1 MKTGLHPR
9 RKRQDRLLKQT
20 HNMPRSTR
28 PAGEIVDYL
37 HMQLCWRKMNE
48 EHLAGDGMW
57 ERDVTGPC
65 YTNTWVCWGIRGGC
79 CFRRGR
85 RESRNCFHPPYRF
98 QLSVQNVPRCHQ
110 ARPEASV
117 VHQQLSAPA
126 DWASLSIC
134 RVIAS
139 NQGPQQTNSDRYSH
153 LGFTLGQL
161 WCHPKGGTERGKPA
175 VSNVCRVSAR
185 PGWQQHERLS
195 QETSVLLSHSAAG
208 QSIWLQCCAN
218 SINSYLP
225 FRSYYAE

>member
-1 MKTGLHPR
+1 MFV
-9 RKRQDRLLKQT
+9 QT
-20 HNMPRSTR
+20 VLQCR
-28 PAGEIVDYL
+28 
-37 HMQLCWRKMNE
+37 
-48 EHLAGDGMW
+48 
-57 ERDVTGPC
+57 
-65 YTNTWVCWGIRGGC
+65 
-79 CFRRGR
+79 
-85 RESRNCFHPPYRF
+85 
-98 QLSVQNVPRCHQ
+98 Q

-117 VHQQLSAPA
+117 VHQQLSTPA

-139 NQGPQQTNSDRYSH
+139 NQGLQQTNPDRSSH

-161 WCHPKGGTERGKPA
+161 WCHPKRGMERGKPA

-208 QSIWLQCCAN
+208 QSIWLQCCVN

-225 FRSYYAE
+225 FMSYYAEEGMTEEYNGRTPKRGKETGSVEHLLCHLASYS